1 MKIMRGKDKNKW
13 NDSRFVNIILA
24 FNEKLDDCHK
34 EIKDIKI
41 KWNHLQKAQKKKKKK
56 SHSMLEFTSNFEKT
70 PNIFGSTF

>member
-13 NDSRFVNIILA
+13 NDSRFLNIIQA

-41 KWNHLQKAQKKKKKK
+41 KWNHLQKAHKKKKK
-56 SHSMLEFTSNFEKT
+56 SQSMLGFTSNFEKT

>member
-13 NDSRFVNIILA
+13 NDSRFLNIIQA

-41 KWNHLQKAQKKKKKK
+41 KWNHLQKAQKKKKK
-56 SHSMLEFTSNFEKT
+56 SQSMLGFTSNFEKT

>member
-13 NDSRFVNIILA
+13 NDSRFVNIIQA

-56 SHSMLEFTSNFEKT
+56 ISFNAWIYF
-70 PNIFGSTF
+70 

>member
-13 NDSRFVNIILA
+13 NDSRFVNIIQA

-41 KWNHLQKAQKKKKKK
+41 KWNHLQKPQKKKKKK

>member
-13 NDSRFVNIILA
+13 NDSRFVNIIQA

-41 KWNHLQKAQKKKKKK
+41 KWNHLQKAQKKKKK

>member
-13 NDSRFVNIILA
+13 NDSRFLNIIQA

-56 SHSMLEFTSNFEKT
+56 SQSMLGFTSNFEKT